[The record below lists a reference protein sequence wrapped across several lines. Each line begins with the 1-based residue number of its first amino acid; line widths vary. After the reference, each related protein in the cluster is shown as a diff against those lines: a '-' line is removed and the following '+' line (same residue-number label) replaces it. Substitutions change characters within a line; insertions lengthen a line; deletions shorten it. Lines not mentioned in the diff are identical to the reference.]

1 MFFIIS
7 PFQMQNF
14 IFTSLGSRVLIFT
27 QMTRILD
34 ILEDYCWFRKWKYCR
49 IDGQTPHE
57 VRAHHMFSRILNF
70 SHCDSWLFNENWHFN
85 HEGARHCRKPLGRR
99 HVGFEIST
107 IIIIYILS
115 HSLIPIFSLG
125 VHGNQYWN
133 QWMWQKC
140 R

>member
-49 IDGQTPHE
+49 IDGQTAHE

-85 HEGARHCRKPLGRR
+85 QFFYCFYCWSLLCLCRNYKRIDFVRKTQEGARHCRKPLGRR
-99 HVGFEIST
+99 NVGTKIST
-107 IIIIYILS
+107 T
-115 HSLIPIFSLG
+115 SLIF
-125 VHGNQYWN
+125 W
-133 QWMWQKC
+133 
-140 R
+140 